1 MKTCIMLFLTVFFL
15 FAVQVPAYAQ
25 ESIIIRVSS
34 SEEEENES
42 EDSDETDTS
51 SVEEP
56 IMIHV
61 PFSEEKEDES
71 ENSDEPDTSSVEE
84 PVIIHV
90 PFSEEEENESE
101 DPDEPCTLSVQQPV
115 NLDDLT
121 APCNLSAE
129 ELAPVLKGLSEYAE
143 EFLAAEE
150 KYGVNAVFLAS
161 LAAFESGWGS
171 HCFRE
176 NNLFGWGRKAFYS
189 KEECID
195 FVARRISE
203 WYLAE
208 GGKYYHG
215 AGLGGINACYNGS
228 AVWYDGML
236 GMMRGITARIERLG
250 SGEIVGL

>member
-1 MKTCIMLFLTVFFL
+1 MKTCIMLFMAFFFL
-15 FAVQVPAYAQ
+15 FAIQVPAYAQ
-25 ESIIIRVSS
+25 ESIIIRIPSS
-34 SEEEENES
+34 DEEETES
-42 EDSDETDTS
+42 EDSDEPDISLEEESVTIHIPS
-51 SVEEP
+51 SGEEETENEDSDDSD
-56 IMIHV
+56 I
-61 PFSEEKEDES
+61 SSAEES
-71 ENSDEPDTSSVEE
+71 
-84 PVIIHV
+84 VIIRV
-90 PFSEEEENESE
+90 PSSEGETESE
-101 DPDEPCTLSVQQPV
+101 DSDEPCTLSVQGPV
-115 NLDDLT
+115 NFDDLT

-176 NNLFGWGRKAFYS
+176 NNLFGWGRKEFYS

-208 GGKYYHG
+208 GGKYYNG
-215 AGLGGINACYNGS
+215 LGLGGINACYNGS
-228 AVWYDGML
+228 AVWYDCML
-236 GMMRGITARIERLG
+236 GMMQGMSARLRPLG
-250 SGEIVGL
+250 PVEIASL